1 MDETRLQEVADYA
14 LTGGG
19 AGMIVRGGYVV
30 HSWGDQ
36 TTRFDL
42 KSTTKSIGGTA
53 LGLALADNM
62 LLLTDAAQQHLPG
75 FGLPP
80 ASNSSTG
87 WLDDIEIINL
97 ATHTAGF
104 RKKGG
109 YGSLYF
115 APGTRWSYSDE
126 GVNWLADVLTWIYR
140 EDLSS
145 LLSRRVFGRLG
156 ITSMDLVWR
165 SNAYRED
172 TLDGVKRRELGSGIE
187 ANVDAMGRI
196 GYLYLREGDWEGEQ
210 LIPSSFVSDVRRP
223 HPAFTSLRVL
233 DRPNDPNA
241 SQHYGLLWWTNA
253 DGSLQ
258 GVPADAYWSWG
269 LFDSLI
275 VVIPSLD
282 LVAVRAGPKGFDG
295 RTSDGDYARLRSFIA
310 PIAQSVAGLTVPSL
324 AGSTLSESKAAITAS
339 GLTLGT
345 VSRRLETGVPEGT
358 VLDQIPAQGEQVNG
372 GSPVALTVATGSR
385 QVSSGLP
392 IIEITTPK
400 IDSWVSG
407 KVAIRAAAA
416 DNSGITEITVAID
429 GAVTY
434 SSAADSVRYRWVT
447 TRYSNGPHTIKLTAK
462 TADGGITTV
471 SRRVTVDNYDGS
483 DAIPYPYSTDIV
495 GIEIASRSSMVSTA
509 AGNDNWPVTWA
520 DDGDLYTAYGD
531 GSGFRNEVD
540 KKLSLG
546 FAKVTGSPPGIT
558 GINIRS
564 PSGERMGYGNRG
576 EKASGMLM
584 IDGVLYMWV
593 RNANNAGQQCQL
605 AWSTDHAATWSW
617 SAWRFDEFGYC
628 AFLNFGQNYAG
639 ARDNYVYMYTPDAP
653 SAYVEAD
660 RVVLTRVPRSQILE
674 KTAYEFYVGL
684 DPTGNPVWS
693 SNIADRGP
701 AYEFRG
707 GANRLD
713 VVYDP
718 GLGRYLMT
726 MRATGR
732 GSSGNPSHF
741 SMYDAPEPWGP
752 WTTIYYTNTFY
763 GEPMTAATNVPSDWG
778 EAQRLPSKWIDAGGT
793 TLQLLCSCS
802 DTFSVVPVE
811 LFPQ

>member
-1 MDETRLQEVADYA
+1 
-14 LTGGG
+14 
-19 AGMIVRGGYVV
+19 
-30 HSWGDQ
+30 
-36 TTRFDL
+36 
-42 KSTTKSIGGTA
+42 
-53 LGLALADNM
+53 
-62 LLLTDAAQQHLPG
+62 
-75 FGLPP
+75 
-80 ASNSSTG
+80 
-87 WLDDIEIINL
+87 
-97 ATHTAGF
+97 
-104 RKKGG
+104 
-109 YGSLYF
+109 
-115 APGTRWSYSDE
+115 
-126 GVNWLADVLTWIYR
+126 
-140 EDLSS
+140 
-145 LLSRRVFGRLG
+145 
-156 ITSMDLVWR
+156 
-165 SNAYRED
+165 
-172 TLDGVKRRELGSGIE
+172 
-187 ANVDAMGRI
+187 
-196 GYLYLREGDWEGEQ
+196 
-210 LIPSSFVSDVRRP
+210 
-223 HPAFTSLRVL
+223 
-233 DRPNDPNA
+233 
-241 SQHYGLLWWTNA
+241 
-253 DGSLQ
+253 
-258 GVPADAYWSWG
+258 
-269 LFDSLI
+269 
-275 VVIPSLD
+275 
-282 LVAVRAGPKGFDG
+282 
-295 RTSDGDYARLRSFIA
+295 
-310 PIAQSVAGLTVPSL
+310 
-324 AGSTLSESKAAITAS
+324 
-339 GLTLGT
+339 
-345 VSRRLETGVPEGT
+345 
-358 VLDQIPAQGEQVNG
+358 
-372 GSPVALTVATGSR
+372 
-385 QVSSGLP
+385 
-392 IIEITTPK
+392 
-400 IDSWVSG
+400 
-407 KVAIRAAAA
+407 
-416 DNSGITEITVAID
+416 
-429 GAVTY
+429 
-434 SSAADSVRYRWVT
+434 
-447 TRYSNGPHTIKLTAK
+447 
-462 TADGGITTV
+462 
-471 SRRVTVDNYDGS
+471 
-483 DAIPYPYSTDIV
+483 
-495 GIEIASRSSMVSTA
+495 MVSTA

-701 AYEFRG
+701 AYEFQG

-732 GSSGNPSHF
+732 AHWKSQPFQHVRRAGALGPMDDDLLHQHF
-741 SMYDAPEPWGP
+741 LRRTDDRSNQCSKRLGRS
-752 WTTIYYTNTFY
+752 
-763 GEPMTAATNVPSDWG
+763 AALALEVD
-778 EAQRLPSKWIDAGGT
+778 RRGGT